1 VGSSYLVCPKRSYES
16 QKVLRSQLR
25 SGRVDASL
33 IAFVGWELLLPLC
46 SLDGIFRSWCR
57 SLKHDVGVDLRS
69 GACNPLEN
77 AENDDWFYEVR
88 QICRLISLCL
98 LTSRAYVSPNR
109 KHSSGLPR
117 A

>member
-1 VGSSYLVCPKRSYES
+1 MAKELTLPKVSCQDRVERLLRLVGSSYLVCPKRSYES
-16 QKVLRSQLR
+16 QKVLRSQSR

-33 IAFVGWELLLPLC
+33 VAFVGFESLLPLC

-88 QICRLISLCL
+88 
-98 LTSRAYVSPNR
+98 
-109 KHSSGLPR
+109 
-117 A
+117 